1 MCSSDLEEASSIGY
15 QEDLRHACQKN
26 LPLAAILMRNLGVS
40 STGLGSTVEALR
52 GYQPY
57 CPSGGTYSVDE
68 ASGAVV
74 CSIHGNRHNPKQP
87 AYSDQTSP
95 TMRLINSLDR
105 VNARLSF
112 TPEGLMTT
120 VDIQRKSGKKSW

>member
-1 MCSSDLEEASSIGY
+1 
-15 QEDLRHACQKN
+15 
-26 LPLAAILMRNLGVS
+26 MRNLGVS

-74 CSIHGNRHNPKQP
+74 WSIHGNQHNPKQP